1 MFGKSRARSPEILSS
16 SAATLR
22 RRLRR
27 RHCVTQA
34 LATLRT
40 DAPRHCPGINLL
52 RHLGK
57 SR

>member
-1 MFGKSRARSPEILSS
+1 MLGKSRARSPEISSS
-16 SAATLR
+16 SAVTLR

-34 LATLRT
+34 LAALRT
-40 DAPRHCPGINLL
+40 DASRHCPGINLL